1 MKLRKPTEKKLNN
14 NAYRC
19 MLMAWDFE
27 RFRELQAYIIHTT
40 IMALVKQ
47 VGELLR
53 DYYTPETIPDL
64 GELDE
69 LETFVK

>member
-1 MKLRKPTEKKLNN
+1 
-14 NAYRC
+14 

>member
-1 MKLRKPTEKKLNN
+1 
-14 NAYRC
+14 

-47 VGELLR
+47 VGGLLP
-53 DYYTPETIPDL
+53 DYYTPETISCCASNL
-64 GELDE
+64 TVNFSTILVGRAGEPVSV
-69 LETFVK
+69 FN

>member
-1 MKLRKPTEKKLNN
+1 MYVNGMGFR
-14 NAYRC
+14 AI
-19 MLMAWDFE
+19 E
-27 RFRELQAYIIHTT
+27 RVTDVHNTT

-47 VGELLR
+47 VGELLP

-69 LETFVK
+69 LETFVKSKK

>member
-1 MKLRKPTEKKLNN
+1 MYVNGMEFRAIERVTGVNN
-14 NAYRC
+14 
-19 MLMAWDFE
+19 
-27 RFRELQAYIIHTT
+27 TT

-47 VGELLR
+47 VGELLP

-69 LETFVK
+69 LETFVKSKKIKLGCGRQ